1 MKLKK
6 IGNFYYICNELGAV
20 HSTRY
25 STLERAKNSINR
37 MALGL
42 VRFDSG
48 GVVKRLEAGR
58 WVYQT

>member
-1 MKLKK
+1 MKIRK

-25 STLERAKNSINR
+25 VTLERAKNSINR

-58 WVYQT
+58 

>member
-1 MKLKK
+1 MKIRK
-6 IGNFYYICNELGAV
+6 IVNFYYICNALGAV

-25 STLERAKNSINR
+25 ATLERAENSINR

-48 GVVKRLEAGR
+48 GAVKRLEAGR